1 LWALR
6 DLQHFKEHTKSVGIC
21 GLSLTHTHITEGT
34 FVARKSTTRSNQ
46 RAFCYY
52 EGFRLVFSAFVGT
65 RCLGANSSV
74 GILWASVGLRAH
86 RFGDL
91 ERYQWAFRNL
101 RHPVEQAT
109 GASLPMGVVAARATR
124 SVSPS
129 YFFSAI
135 LIHRTSH
142 RSNTPY

>member
-1 LWALR
+1 
-6 DLQHFKEHTKSVGIC
+6 
-21 GLSLTHTHITEGT
+21 
-34 FVARKSTTRSNQ
+34 
-46 RAFCYY
+46 
-52 EGFRLVFSAFVGT
+52 
-65 RCLGANSSV
+65 
-74 GILWASVGLRAH
+74 
-86 RFGDL
+86 
-91 ERYQWAFRNL
+91 L